1 MPEVVETHK
10 RLPAHPDPEDLLRL
24 VRRGGFVSVESL
36 AARGESDLDHS
47 ALHKRLLDGGR

>member
-36 AARGESDLDHS
+36 AARGEGNLDHS